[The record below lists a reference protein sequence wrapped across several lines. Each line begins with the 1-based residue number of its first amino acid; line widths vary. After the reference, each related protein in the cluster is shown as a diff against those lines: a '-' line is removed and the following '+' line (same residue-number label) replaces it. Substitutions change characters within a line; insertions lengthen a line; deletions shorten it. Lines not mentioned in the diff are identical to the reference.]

1 MIPQSQL
8 KWEKENT
15 LVISAKLHRK
25 YDADIIEYIT
35 KQKSRAE
42 TIKNALRLLIKTESE
57 AENK

>member
-15 LVISAKLHRK
+15 LVISSKLHKK

-42 TIKNALRLLIKTESE
+42 TIKTALRLMIKTET
-57 AENK
+57 ENK

>member
-25 YDADIIEYIT
+25 YDADIIEYIK

-42 TIKNALRLLIKTESE
+42 TIKAALRLMVKTET
-57 AENK
+57 ENK

>member
-1 MIPQSQL
+1 MIPESQL

-15 LVISAKLHRK
+15 LVISAKLHKK

-42 TIKNALRLLIKTESE
+42 TIKAALRLMIKTET
-57 AENK
+57 ENK

>member
-15 LVISAKLHRK
+15 LVISAKLHKK

-35 KQKSRAE
+35 KKQSRAE
-42 TIKNALRLLIKTESE
+42 TIKAALRLMIKTET
-57 AENK
+57 ENK

>member
-15 LVISAKLHRK
+15 LVISAKLHKK

-42 TIKNALRLLIKTESE
+42 TIKTALRLLIKTET
-57 AENK
+57 ENK

>member
-42 TIKNALRLLIKTESE
+42 TIKTALRFMIKTEN
-57 AENK
+57 ENK

>member
-42 TIKNALRLLIKTESE
+42 TIKTALRLMIKTEN
-57 AENK
+57 ENK